1 MNHHIQDIEAGIEA
15 PIPAPR
21 QTKQQKVIKRVA
33 GATGVL
39 IFVATVAAVVSSFSA
54 PTEALVMEN
63 RRDCDYTDVVV
74 NCGTI
79 TTAELLSVYNNNI
92 DGVNGR
98 DRGNRDIQA
107 IFKHFGITAADISS
121 PTAKKGRLNT
131 NGTITVNGVTVA
143 DNAKSMYRG
152 HPGKQVDSL
161 TIAGKPYFIGPVAG
175 NYGLAADVFV
185 FYNSDGTFKVAVQAS
200 CGNPIT
206 ATNKVTPPA
215 PKPTPKPTPTPV
227 AKYAC
232 DNLVV
237 SKKISRT
244 EFEFTTTAS
253 ATNAK
258 IISYN
263 YSFSDG
269 TKLTGKGNVVT
280 HTFKTD
286 AAKTYT
292 VSATANVSVDGKTVA
307 TPIGKCAVTVN
318 VEKKPEDPKPAV
330 TITKK
335 VNGKDSATVAQ
346 NTEFKYTIVV
356 KNTGNVDL
364 KNAVVTDQ
372 APSLVKLTRA
382 SAGTISKNT
391 WKYTITEL
399 KAGASQTFTITALYP
414 AYAAGTQK
422 NSVCVDTPT
431 IPGTKDACDD
441 ATTKTTKD
449 PMDVC
454 DLADNTVKTIER
466 STFNKET
473 MTTDLSKCGTIKV
486 CVIED
491 KTIVEVAKKDYN
503 EATMTE
509 DLSRCAEIP
518 ETPAELPQT
527 GPAEWLA
534 GATGVAA
541 LAAALY
547 YWNASKQSV
556 KKSLLTR
563 R

>member
-15 PIPAPR
+15 PIPAPY
-21 QTKQQKVIKRVA
+21 QTKQQKMVKRLA
-33 GATGVL
+33 GATGLL
-39 IFVATVAAVVSSFSA
+39 IFVAAVAALVSSMSA

-74 NCGTI
+74 NCGTL

-92 DGVNGR
+92 DGVDGR

-107 IFKHFGITAADISS
+107 IFKHFGITPADISS
-121 PTAKKGRLNT
+121 STAKKGRLNT

-152 HPGKQVDSL
+152 HPGKQVDPL
-161 TIAGKPYFIGPVAG
+161 TIAGNPYFIGPVAG

-185 FYNSDGTFKVAVQAS
+185 FFNSDGTFKVAVQAS

-215 PKPTPKPTPTPV
+215 PKPTPV
-227 AKYAC
+227 AKYSC

-244 EFEFTTTAS
+244 EFEFTATAS

-258 IISYN
+258 IVSYN
-263 YSFSDG
+263 YNMSDG
-269 TKLTGKGNVVT
+269 TKLTGVGNVIK

-286 AAKTYT
+286 TAKSYT
-292 VSATANVSVDGKTVA
+292 VSATANVNVDGKTVA
-307 TPIGKCAVTVN
+307 TPIGKCAVTVD
-318 VEKKPEDPKPAV
+318 VEKKPADPKPAI

-346 NTEFKYTIVV
+346 NTEFTYTIVV
-356 KNTGNVDL
+356 KNTGNVVL
-364 KNAVVTDQ
+364 KNAVITDE
-372 APSLVKLTRA
+372 APSEVTLTRA
-382 SAGTISKNT
+382 TAGTINKSKNT
-391 WKYTITEL
+391 WKHTITEL
-399 KAGASQTFTITALYP
+399 KVGAIETFAITALYP
-414 AYAAGTQK
+414 AYAANSHK
-422 NSVCVDTPT
+422 NSVCVDTST
-431 IPGTKDACDD
+431 IPGSKDACDD

-449 PMDVC
+449 PMEVC
-454 DLADNTVKTIER
+454 DLTDNTVKTIER

-486 CVIED
+486 CIIED

-509 DLSRCAEIP
+509 DLSQCAEVP

-527 GPAEWLA
+527 GLGEWLA
-534 GATGVAA
+534 GGTGVAA
-541 LAAALY
+541 LAAAFY
-547 YWNASKQSV
+547 YYNVSQKNLKEKML
-556 KKSLLTR
+556 KK
-563 R
+563 